1 MPFSTMIEDVS
12 SILWG
17 LSLVLNIIIFLLGL
31 PLCLMICC
39 CCRKSGTIQK
49 DLTTLAKNHGVIVK
63 KKRKSI
69 KSKKDNQPLVLEDN
83 QEDLEE

>member
-69 KSKKDNQPLVLEDN
+69 KSKKDNTPRLLEDN

>member
-31 PLCLMICC
+31 PLCLLICC

-69 KSKKDNQPLVLEDN
+69 KSKKDSQPLVLEDN

>member
-1 MPFSTMIEDVS
+1 MPFLTMIEDAS

-31 PLCLMICC
+31 PLCLLICC

-69 KSKKDNQPLVLEDN
+69 KSKEDN
-83 QEDLEE
+83 HPQIVEEELEE